1 MSFNFPART
10 WLGVVVSSLGLWFLP
25 IPGIANSA
33 IAAKKIYISYGAIE
47 RSISVNSLESY
58 AKKGIVD
65 DELAT
70 YAAYVSPQR
79 LLQLQRV
86 LLKRIDLSP
95 VAVSQFLYTPTGTT
109 LLKRLG
115 EVVQTESRQSGFY
128 ALRSALILAAADPK
142 GLTLLNILHK
152 FPTNVRVNMGRML
165 QLAEALETLISQSRR
180 AIALISENS
189 TVAAAQV
196 QGINFSQLP
205 DLRSPGRFSW
215 SKQTLKLS
223 DRRRDRAFVA
233 DLYLPREQ
241 EAGSREQGTGSRE
254 QVGQGRQGGQGDKEA
269 ITNYQ
274 LPITNYQNFPVVVIS
289 HGLGSD
295 RTSFIYLAEQLAS
308 YGFAVAVPEHPGSN
322 AEQLRSLFSGQA
334 AEVAEP
340 SEFVNRPLDVK
351 YLLDELERL
360 NAVNPSWQLNVQRA
374 AIIGQSFG
382 GYTAL
387 ALAGASLNFS
397 QLRQDC
403 NNPKDIWNL
412 SLLLQCR
419 ALALPLTQDNLK
431 DWRIKAAIAINPFTS
446 SIFGELGLRKIQI
459 PVAIVSSSAD
469 TIAPALPEQI
479 IPFAWLT
486 TERKY
491 LLSIDRASHFSTI
504 GESAAE
510 DADPIPLPAQVI
522 GPNPAI
528 ARRYVSIL
536 SVAFME
542 TYLDRNPQY
551 RPYLS
556 SSYIQTISQAP
567 LDVSLVSSLPLTQL
581 ANSICAVVTAQQNFC
596 PQAYRRGRK
605 ES

>member
-1 MSFNFPART
+1 MSFNFSART

-128 ALRSALILAAADPK
+128 ALRSALVLAAADPK

-165 QLAEALETLISQSRR
+165 QMAEALETLISQSRR

-189 TVAAAQV
+189 TAAAAQV

-241 EAGSREQGTGSRE
+241 GTGSRE
-254 QVGQGRQGGQGDKEA
+254 QGGQGGQEDKGA
-269 ITNYQ
+269 TTNYQ
-274 LPITNYQNFPVVVIS
+274 LPITDRQKFPVIVIS

-334 AEVAEP
+334 ADVAEP

-360 NAVNPSWQLNVQRA
+360 NAANPSWQLNVQRA

-387 ALAGASLNFS
+387 ALAGAGLNFS
-397 QLRQDC
+397 QLRRDC
-403 NNPKDIWNL
+403 NNPKDVWNL

-486 TERKY
+486 TARKY
-491 LLSIDRASHFSTI
+491 LISIDRASHFSTI

-556 SSYIQTISQAP
+556 SSYIQTVSQAP

>member
-1 MSFNFPART
+1 MSCNFPART
-10 WLGVVVSSLGLWFLP
+10 WLGVVLSSLGLWFSP

-47 RSISVNSLESY
+47 RSISVNSLEGY

-65 DELAT
+65 EELAT

-241 EAGSREQGTGSRE
+241 GAGSASVQGKESRGAGEQGSRGAE
-254 QVGQGRQGGQGDKEA
+254 GQLP

-274 LPITNYQNFPVVVIS
+274 LPITNYRSPTTDRQKFPVIVIS

-334 AEVAEP
+334 AEIAEP

-360 NAVNPSWQLNVQRA
+360 NAANPSWQLNVQRA

-397 QLRQDC
+397 QLRRDC
-403 NNPKDIWNL
+403 NNPKDVWNL

-486 TERKY
+486 TEQKY
-491 LLSIDRASHFSTI
+491 LISIDRASHFSTI

-556 SSYIQTISQAP
+556 SSYIQTVSQAP
-567 LDVSLVSSLPLTQL
+567 LDVSLVSS
-581 ANSICAVVTAQQNFC
+581 
-596 PQAYRRGRK
+596 
-605 ES
+605 

>member
-1 MSFNFPART
+1 M
-10 WLGVVVSSLGLWFLP
+10 VSSLGLWFLP

-165 QLAEALETLISQSRR
+165 QMAEALETLISQSRR

-241 EAGSREQGTGSRE
+241 GERELRKLRKLRE
-254 QVGQGRQGGQGDKEA
+254 LRELGELGERTEQLP

-274 LPITNYQNFPVVVIS
+274 LPITNYQLPITESRRFPVIVIS

-459 PVAIVSSSAD
+459 PIAIVSSSAD

-486 TERKY
+486 AERKY

-581 ANSICAVVTAQQNFC
+581 ANSICTVVTAQQNFC

>member
-109 LLKRLG
+109 LLERLG

-128 ALRSALILAAADPK
+128 ALRSALVLAAADPK

-241 EAGSREQGTGSRE
+241 GAGSREQGKESRGAGEQGSRGAE
-254 QVGQGRQGGQGDKEA
+254 GQLP

-274 LPITNYQNFPVVVIS
+274 LPITNYQRFPVIVIS

-360 NAVNPSWQLNVQRA
+360 NVVNPDWQLNVQRA

-491 LLSIDRASHFSTI
+491 LISIDRASHFSTI

>member
-1 MSFNFPART
+1 MSFYFPSRT
-10 WLGVVVSSLGLWFLP
+10 WLGVVLGSLGLWFLP

-47 RSISVNSLESY
+47 RSISVNSLEGY

-65 DELAT
+65 DDLAT
-70 YAAYVSPQR
+70 YAAYVNPQR

-86 LLKRIDLSP
+86 LLTRIDLSP
-95 VAVSQFLYTPTGTT
+95 VAVSQFLYTPTGKT
-109 LLKRLG
+109 LLERLG

-189 TVAAAQV
+189 TVAATQV

-205 DLRSPGRFSW
+205 DLQSLGSFGW

-223 DRRRDRAFVA
+223 DRRRNRAFVA
-233 DLYLPREQ
+233 DLYLPK
-241 EAGSREQGTGSRE
+241 EQGSNPKSPDSRLRGFDAE
-254 QVGQGRQGGQGDKEA
+254 DTSPGARFPTPDSR
-269 ITNYQ
+269 
-274 LPITNYQNFPVVVIS
+274 LFPVIVIS

-360 NAVNPSWQLNVQRA
+360 NAANPSWQLNVKQA

-387 ALAGASLNFS
+387 ALAGAGLNFN
-397 QLRQDC
+397 QLRRDC
-403 NNPKDIWNL
+403 NNPQDIWNL

-419 ALALPLTQDNLK
+419 ALALPLTQDNLQ

-446 SIFGELGLRKIQI
+446 SIFGELGLKKIQI

-479 IPFAWLT
+479 IPFAWLKT
-486 TERKY
+486 KRKY
-491 LLSIDRASHFSTI
+491 LVSIDRASHFSTI

-510 DADPIPLPAQVI
+510 DSDPIPLPAQVI

-528 ARRYVSIL
+528 ARRYVSVL

-542 TYLDRNPQY
+542 TYLGRNPQY

-581 ANSICAVVTAQQNFC
+581 ANSICAVVAAQQNFC
-596 PQAYRRGRK
+596 PQAYRRGRN
-605 ES
+605 SSQ

>member
-1 MSFNFPART
+1 MSFYFPSRT
-10 WLGVVVSSLGLWFLP
+10 WLGVVLGSLGLWFLP

-33 IAAKKIYISYGAIE
+33 IAAKKIYISYGAID
-47 RSISVNSLESY
+47 RSISVNSLEDY
-58 AKKGIVD
+58 AKEGRID
-65 DELAT
+65 DDLAT
-70 YAAYVSPQR
+70 YTAYVSPQR

-86 LLKRIDLSP
+86 LLTRIDLSP
-95 VAVSQFLYTPTGTT
+95 VAVSQFLYTPTGKT

-128 ALRSALILAAADPK
+128 ALRSALILAAADPE

-205 DLRSPGRFSW
+205 DLRLPGRFSW

-223 DRRRDRAFVA
+223 DRRRKRAFVA
-233 DLYLPREQ
+233 DFYLPREQ
-241 EAGSREQGTGSRE
+241 GAGSREQRGRTLRGGAE
-254 QVGQGRQGGQGDKEA
+254 GQRRI

-274 LPITNYQNFPVVVIS
+274 LPTTNYPRFPVVVIS

-322 AEQLRSLFSGQA
+322 AEQLRSLFSGQT

-360 NAVNPSWQLNVQRA
+360 NAANPSWQLNVKQA

-387 ALAGASLNFS
+387 ALAGASLNFN
-397 QLRQDC
+397 QLRRDC
-403 NNPKDIWNL
+403 NNPKDLWNL

-419 ALALPLTQDNLK
+419 ALALPLTQDNLQ

-446 SIFGELGLRKIQI
+446 SIFGELGLKKIQI

-479 IPFAWLT
+479 IPFVWLRT
-486 TERKY
+486 KQKY
-491 LLSIDRASHFSTI
+491 LISIDRASHFSTI

-528 ARRYVSIL
+528 ARRYVSVL

-542 TYLDRNPQY
+542 TYLARNPQY

-556 SSYIQTISQAP
+556 SSYIQTISQTP
-567 LDVSLVSSLPLTQL
+567 LDVSLVSSLPLAQL

-596 PQAYRRGRK
+596 PQAYRRGRN
-605 ES
+605 SSQ

>member
-1 MSFNFPART
+1 MSCNFPART
-10 WLGVVVSSLGLWFLP
+10 WLGVVLSSLGLWFLP

-128 ALRSALILAAADPK
+128 ALRSALILATADPK

-241 EAGSREQGTGSRE
+241 GGEESWGSWGGWGSWERKKPTANL
-254 QVGQGRQGGQGDKEA
+254 R
-269 ITNYQ
+269 
-274 LPITNYQNFPVVVIS
+274 LPTPDSRGFPVIVIS

-334 AEVAEP
+334 ADISEP

-360 NAVNPSWQLNVQRA
+360 NAANPSWQLNVQRA

-397 QLRQDC
+397 QLRRDC
-403 NNPKDIWNL
+403 NNSKDVWNL

-486 TERKY
+486 TEQKY

-556 SSYIQTISQAP
+556 SSYIQTVSQAP